1 MPPPELEVAA
11 LDPVGRFLHRAAV
24 VVAGIGGLAL
34 LMITALTIASVVGRE
49 VFSTPIPGD
58 FELVEIGCAIA
69 VFAFFPYCQMVG
81 GNVIVDLFTTWTSV
95 RTRALLD
102 LIANLAFTLI
112 AAVLTWRTAAGAAD
126 LMHYGEQTMVL
137 RVPLWVGLRRRRV
150 RLRVPH
156 RRLRLHRLAVVR
168 PGAVGVRFASG
179 SVNPMTTFALGV
191 VSFPV
196 MLVLMA
202 LRIPI
207 GLAMILV
214 GGGGYVVV
222 NGLSPLLHYL
232 KTSPYFL
239 FNSYSL
245 SVIPLFILMGSSP
258 RTPGC
263 RGPCSRPPTPGSAT
277 SAAASPWPA

>member
-11 LDPVGRFLHRAAV
+11 LDPVGRFLHHAAV

-81 GNVIVDLFTTWTSV
+81 GNVIVDLFTTWTSA

-102 LIANLAFTLI
+102 LIANLAFTLV

-137 RVPLWVGLRRRRV
+137 RVPLWWGCAAGVFGFGFLTVVCAYTAWRSFDQARSASASRRA
-150 RLRVPH
+150 RL
-156 RRLRLHRLAVVR
+156 
-168 PGAVGVRFASG
+168 
-179 SVNPMTTFALGV
+179 
-191 VSFPV
+191 
-196 MLVLMA
+196 
-202 LRIPI
+202 
-207 GLAMILV
+207 
-214 GGGGYVVV
+214 
-222 NGLSPLLHYL
+222 
-232 KTSPYFL
+232 
-239 FNSYSL
+239 
-245 SVIPLFILMGSSP
+245 
-258 RTPGC
+258 TP
-263 RGPCSRPPTPGSAT
+263 
-277 SAAASPWPA
+277 